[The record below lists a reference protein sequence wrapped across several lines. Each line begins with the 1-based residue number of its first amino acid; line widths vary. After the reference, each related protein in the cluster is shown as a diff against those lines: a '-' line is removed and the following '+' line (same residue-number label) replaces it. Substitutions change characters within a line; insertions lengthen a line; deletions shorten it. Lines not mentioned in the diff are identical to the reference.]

1 MIITG
6 KTIFKLVYIL
16 SIIFSITYIVR
27 NALQYNPLDP
37 TYLLVAVI
45 SIVAMTLV
53 FIKINKEE

>member
-6 KTIFKLVYIL
+6 KTIFKIVYIL
-16 SIIFSITYIVR
+16 RIIFSITYIVW
-27 NALQYNPLDP
+27 NTLQHNPLDP